1 MVITG
6 GGGAGASAT
15 AVVRGGLTAE
25 GITITSAGTN
35 YNERPN
41 ITLVSGSGAVAYPSI
56 VNGKIVSII
65 LTFGGSNY
73 YGAPDIIINGDGVGA
88 VAFATVDSGT
98 QQVTGITVTNGG
110 VGYTSGITTVDIVY
124 PGSGATFQ
132 VELPILTKNLAA
144 SGDEVGDPL
153 FVSPKTADSNNG
165 VSIKGANFGIYGGA
179 VSYTH
184 LTLPTKA

>member
-1 MVITG
+1 M
-6 GGGAGASAT
+6 
-15 AVVRGGLTAE
+15 TAE
-25 GITITSAGTN
+25 GITITNAGSN

-41 ITLVSGSGAVAYPSI
+41 ITLVSGSGAVGYPSI
-56 VNGKIVSII
+56 VNGRIVSII

-73 YGAPDIIINGDGVGA
+73 YGAPDIVITGDGVGA

-110 VGYTSGITTVDIVY
+110 VGYTSGTTTVDIVY

-144 SGDEVGDPL
+144 SADEIGDPL
-153 FVSPKTADSNNG
+153 FVNPKQADDANG
-165 VSIKGANFGIYGGA
+165 VSIRGANF
-179 VSYTH
+179 
-184 LTLPTKA
+184 